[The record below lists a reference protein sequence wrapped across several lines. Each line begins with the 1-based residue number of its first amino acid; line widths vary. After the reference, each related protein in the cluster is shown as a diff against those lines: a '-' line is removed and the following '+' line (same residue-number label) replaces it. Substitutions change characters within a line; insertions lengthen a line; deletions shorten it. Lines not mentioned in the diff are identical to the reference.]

1 LAICQNLNL
10 DKLQKI
16 FDQLIDSFI
25 ENKIGIATDFL
36 SENLAYQLTQNLL
49 HHFNHHEM
57 KAAGTGNEQIAL
69 QNKNFRSDKIFWLD
83 KNNNNP
89 FEDDFFK
96 LMDAFILYLNS
107 TCFTSI
113 TSYEFHYTMY
123 EKGDFYKKHLD
134 QFKNN
139 DSRKFSFITYLN
151 QNWTAADGGE
161 LLIHHQHA
169 QQHISPQ
176 NGKSVFFKS
185 NELPHEVL
193 VTNKSRMSITGWLKS
208 D

>member
-1 LAICQNLNL
+1 M
-10 DKLQKI
+10 QKI
-16 FDQLIDSFI
+16 FDELIDSFI
-25 ENKIGIATDFL
+25 ENKIGIAANFL
-36 SENLAYQLTQNLL
+36 SENLANQLTQNLL
-49 HHFNHHEM
+49 HHFNNHEM
-57 KAAGTGNEQIAL
+57 KQAGTGNETVAL

-83 KNNNNP
+83 KKNNNA

-96 LMDAFILYLNS
+96 LMDTFILYLNT
-107 TCFTSI
+107 TCYTSI

-151 QNWTAADGGE
+151 KNWMAADGGE
-161 LLIHHQHA
+161 LLIHHPHS

-193 VTNKSRMSITGWLKS
+193 TTNKSRMSITGWLKS